1 MDTPETVPTWGYQP
15 DGSAKIFDL
24 AIGETLPEG
33 WSASPA
39 VIEDPS
45 LATAE
50 ALTARAAGR
59 AYPAPAQAM
68 PGEVA
73 VRDVAAVDP
82 DALASAVAEIERLK
96 GIIEAGMTENAA
108 MVAEIETAEQTLG
121 EAADRIAALTAD
133 LAKAQADGG
142 FAVQERDAAFA
153 SLDALKAELD
163 QVKADLD
170 AATKPK
176 TAAPASK
183 AGK

>member
-1 MDTPETVPTWGYQP
+1 MDTPETIPTWGYQP

-24 AIGETLPEG
+24 APGEALPDG
-33 WSASPA
+33 WSTSPA

-59 AYPAPAQAM
+59 AYPVPAQAM

-73 VRDVAAVDP
+73 PAAAPSTDP
-82 DALASAVAEIERLK
+82 DALATALAEIERLR
-96 GIIEAGMTENAA
+96 GIIEIGSAENAA

-121 EAADRIAALTAD
+121 AAADQIAALTEA
-133 LAKAQADGG
+133 LQKAQADGG

-153 SLDALKAELD
+153 SLDTLKAELD

-176 TAAPASK
+176 TAAPATK